1 MNNLIEY
8 IICNKQK
15 DGGKKMINYIWCGM
29 IIIGIIVGTLTG
41 NIEAVSTAAIEW
53 AETAVEL
60 SLGLIGVMALWLGLM
75 KIAEEAGI
83 VRGMGLLM
91 KPIMVKLFPEVP
103 ADHPAMGGIV
113 ANMAAN
119 FFGLGNAATP
129 LGIKAMQELQ
139 DLNENKEEASNA
151 MVMFLAINTSSVTLI
166 SSSTIAYRSAAG
178 AANPADIIA
187 PTIVATVVSTT
198 VAIVACKLLEKLPK
212 YKREKVTTTK
222 EETK

>member
-1 MNNLIEY
+1 
-8 IICNKQK
+8 
-15 DGGKKMINYIWCGM
+15 MINYIWCGM

-83 VRGMGLLM
+83 VRGMGLLV
-91 KPIMVKLFPEVP
+91 KPIMVRLFPEVP
-103 ADHPAMGGIV
+103 ADHSAMGSIV

>member
-1 MNNLIEY
+1 
-8 IICNKQK
+8 
-15 DGGKKMINYIWCGM
+15 MINFIWCGM
-29 IIIGIIVGTLTG
+29 IVIGIIVGVLTG

-91 KPIMVKLFPEVP
+91 KPIMVRLFPEVP
-103 ADHPAMGGIV
+103 ADHPAMGSIV

-119 FFGLGNAATP
+119 LFGLGNAATP

-151 MVMFLAINTSSVTLI
+151 MVTFLAINTSSVTLI

-178 AANPADIIA
+178 AANPADIIG

-198 VAIVACKLLEKLPK
+198 VAIIACKLLEKLPK
-212 YKREKVTTTK
+212 YKREKVTTK
-222 EETK
+222 

>member
-1 MNNLIEY
+1 
-8 IICNKQK
+8 
-15 DGGKKMINYIWCGM
+15 MINFIWCGM
-29 IIIGIIVGTLTG
+29 IVIGIVVGVLTG

-83 VRGMGLLM
+83 VRGMGLLV
-91 KPIMVKLFPEVP
+91 KPIMVRLFPEVP
-103 ADHPAMGGIV
+103 ADHPAMGSIV

-151 MVMFLAINTSSVTLI
+151 MVTFLAINTSSVTLI
-166 SSSTIAYRSAAG
+166 SSSIIAYRSAAG
-178 AANPADIIA
+178 AVNPADVIGPTIIA
-187 PTIVATVVSTT
+187 TAVSTT
-198 VAIVACKLLEKLPK
+198 VAIIACKVLEKLPK

>member
-1 MNNLIEY
+1 
-8 IICNKQK
+8 
-15 DGGKKMINYIWCGM
+15 MINFIWCGM
-29 IIIGIIVGTLTG
+29 IVIGIIVGTLTG

-103 ADHPAMGGIV
+103 ADHPAMGSIV

-178 AANPADIIA
+178 AVNPADIIA

-222 EETK
+222 VEIK

>member
-1 MNNLIEY
+1 
-8 IICNKQK
+8 
-15 DGGKKMINYIWCGM
+15 MINYIWCGM

-83 VRGMGLLM
+83 VRGMGLLV
-91 KPIMVKLFPEVP
+91 KPIMVRLFPEVP
-103 ADHPAMGGIV
+103 ADHPAMGSIV

-198 VAIVACKLLEKLPK
+198 VAIIACKLLEKLPK

-222 EETK
+222 VETK

>member
-1 MNNLIEY
+1 
-8 IICNKQK
+8 
-15 DGGKKMINYIWCGM
+15 MINYIWCGM
-29 IIIGIIVGTLTG
+29 IIIGIIVGTITG

-83 VRGMGLLM
+83 VRGMGLLV
-91 KPIMVKLFPEVP
+91 KPIMVRLFPEVP
-103 ADHPAMGGIV
+103 ADHPAMGSIV

-178 AANPADIIA
+178 AANPADIIG
-187 PTIVATVVSTT
+187 PTIVATIVSTA
-198 VAIVACKLLEKLPK
+198 VAIIACKVLEKLPK
-212 YKREKVTTTK
+212 YQREKITTTK

>member
-1 MNNLIEY
+1 
-8 IICNKQK
+8 
-15 DGGKKMINYIWCGM
+15 MINYIWCGM
-29 IIIGIIVGTLTG
+29 IIIGIIVGILTG

-91 KPIMVKLFPEVP
+91 KPIMVRLFPEVP
-103 ADHPAMGGIV
+103 ADHPAMGSIV

-139 DLNENKEEASNA
+139 DLNENKDEASNA

-178 AANPADIIA
+178 AANPADIIG
-187 PTIVATVVSTT
+187 PTIVATIVSTA
-198 VAIVACKLLEKLPK
+198 VAIIACKVLEKLPK

>member
-1 MNNLIEY
+1 
-8 IICNKQK
+8 
-15 DGGKKMINYIWCGM
+15 MINYIWCGM

-83 VRGMGLLM
+83 VRGMGLLV
-91 KPIMVKLFPEVP
+91 KPIMVRLFPEVP
-103 ADHPAMGGIV
+103 ADHPAMGSIV

-139 DLNENKEEASNA
+139 DLNENKDEASNA

>member
-1 MNNLIEY
+1 
-8 IICNKQK
+8 
-15 DGGKKMINYIWCGM
+15 MIV
-29 IIIGIIVGTLTG
+29 IGIVVGVLTG

-83 VRGMGLLM
+83 VKGMGLLM
-91 KPIMVKLFPEVP
+91 KPIMVRLFPEVP
-103 ADHPAMGGIV
+103 ADHPAMGSIV

-139 DLNENKEEASNA
+139 DLNENKEEVSNA
-151 MVMFLAINTSSVTLI
+151 MVTFLAINTSSVTLI
-166 SSSTIAYRSAAG
+166 SSSIIAYRSAAG
-178 AANPADIIA
+178 AVNPADVIGPTIIA
-187 PTIVATVVSTT
+187 TAVSTT
-198 VAIVACKLLEKLPK
+198 VAIIACKVLEKLPK

>member
-1 MNNLIEY
+1 
-8 IICNKQK
+8 
-15 DGGKKMINYIWCGM
+15 MINFIWCGM
-29 IIIGIIVGTLTG
+29 IVIGIIVGTLTG

-91 KPIMVKLFPEVP
+91 KPIMVRLFPEVP
-103 ADHPAMGGIV
+103 ADHPAMGSIV

-139 DLNENKEEASNA
+139 DLNENKDEASNA

-178 AANPADIIA
+178 AANPADIIG
-187 PTIVATVVSTT
+187 PTIVATIVSTA
-198 VAIVACKLLEKLPK
+198 VAIIACKVLEKLPK

>member
-1 MNNLIEY
+1 
-8 IICNKQK
+8 
-15 DGGKKMINYIWCGM
+15 MINYIWCGM
-29 IIIGIIVGTLTG
+29 IIIGIIVGTITG

-83 VRGMGLLM
+83 VRGMGLLV
-91 KPIMVKLFPEVP
+91 KPIMVRLFPEVP
-103 ADHPAMGGIV
+103 ADHPAMGSIV

-178 AANPADIIA
+178 AANPADIIG
-187 PTIVATVVSTT
+187 PTIVATIISTA
-198 VAIVACKLLEKLPK
+198 VAIIACKVLEKLPK
-212 YKREKVTTTK
+212 YQREKITTTK

>member
-1 MNNLIEY
+1 
-8 IICNKQK
+8 
-15 DGGKKMINYIWCGM
+15 MINYIWCGM

-41 NIEAVSTAAIEW
+41 NIEVVSTAAIEW

-91 KPIMVKLFPEVP
+91 KPIMAKLFPEVP
-103 ADHPAMGGIV
+103 ADHPAMGSIV

-139 DLNENKEEASNA
+139 DLNENKDEASNA
-151 MVMFLAINTSSVTLI
+151 MVMFLAINTSSITLI
-166 SSSTIAYRSAAG
+166 SSSIIAYRSAAG
-178 AANPADIIA
+178 AANPADVIGPTIIA
-187 PTIVATVVSTT
+187 TAVSTT
-198 VAIVACKLLEKLPK
+198 VAIIACKVLEKLPK

>member
-1 MNNLIEY
+1 
-8 IICNKQK
+8 
-15 DGGKKMINYIWCGM
+15 MINFIWCGM
-29 IIIGIIVGTLTG
+29 IVIGIVVGVLTG

-83 VRGMGLLM
+83 VKGMGLLM
-91 KPIMVKLFPEVP
+91 KPIMVRLFPEVP
-103 ADHPAMGGIV
+103 ADHPAMGSIV

-139 DLNENKEEASNA
+139 DLNENKEEVSNA

-166 SSSTIAYRSAAG
+166 SSSIIAYRSAAG
-178 AANPADIIA
+178 AVNPADVIGPTIIA
-187 PTIVATVVSTT
+187 TAVSTT
-198 VAIVACKLLEKLPK
+198 VAIIACKVLEKLPK

>member
-1 MNNLIEY
+1 
-8 IICNKQK
+8 
-15 DGGKKMINYIWCGM
+15 MINFIWCGM
-29 IIIGIIVGTLTG
+29 IVIGIIVGTLTG

-103 ADHPAMGGIV
+103 ADHPAMGSIV

-139 DLNENKEEASNA
+139 DLNENKDEASNA

-178 AANPADIIA
+178 AANPADIIG
-187 PTIVATVVSTT
+187 PTIVATIVSTT
-198 VAIVACKLLEKLPK
+198 VAIIACKVLEKLPK

>member
-1 MNNLIEY
+1 
-8 IICNKQK
+8 
-15 DGGKKMINYIWCGM
+15 MINYIWCGM

-103 ADHPAMGGIV
+103 ADHPAMGSIV

-178 AANPADIIA
+178 AANPADIIG
-187 PTIVATVVSTT
+187 PTIVATIVSTT
-198 VAIVACKLLEKLPK
+198 VAIIACKVLEKLPK

>member
-1 MNNLIEY
+1 
-8 IICNKQK
+8 
-15 DGGKKMINYIWCGM
+15 MINYIWCGM

-83 VRGMGLLM
+83 VRGMGLLV
-91 KPIMVKLFPEVP
+91 KPIMVRLFPEVP
-103 ADHPAMGGIV
+103 ADHPAMGSIV

-178 AANPADIIA
+178 AVNPADVIGPTIIA
-187 PTIVATVVSTT
+187 TAVSTT
-198 VAIVACKLLEKLPK
+198 VAIIACKVLEKLPK